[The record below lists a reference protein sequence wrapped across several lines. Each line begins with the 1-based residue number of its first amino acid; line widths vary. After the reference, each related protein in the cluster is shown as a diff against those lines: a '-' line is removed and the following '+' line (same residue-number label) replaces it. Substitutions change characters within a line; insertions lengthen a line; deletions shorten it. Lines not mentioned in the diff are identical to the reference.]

1 MARADK
7 STMDSDS
14 SPSIEVAVGNGAW
27 RTTVTDLETIVHDAA
42 IAALRTFPAPLDPS
56 LLDPPLLD
64 PPLLDSAVEV
74 GIRLTD
80 DAEQRVLNRDF
91 RGQDK
96 PTNVLSFPGDDP
108 AMPREPGQPLL
119 LGDIVVALE
128 TTVREADDFG
138 RTVEAHLAHLI
149 VHGVLHLLGHD
160 HVDDGEAATMEALE
174 TRVLAGLG
182 YADPYADSAVD
193 PDVDAGSPNRLAE
206 PAMAGASR

>member
-14 SPSIEVAVGNGAW
+14 SPSIEVAIGNGAW
-27 RTTVTDLETIVHDAA
+27 RTIVTDLEAIVHDAA
-42 IAALRTFPAPLDPS
+42 NAALGTSPVPLDS
-56 LLDPPLLD
+56 E
-64 PPLLDSAVEV
+64 VEV

-80 DAEQRVLNRDF
+80 DGEQRVLNRDF

-119 LGDIVVALE
+119 LGDIALALE
-128 TTVREADDFG
+128 TTVREADELG

-160 HVDDGEAATMEALE
+160 HLDDAEAAAMEALE

-182 YADPYADSAVD
+182 YADPYPPSETMAH
-193 PDVDAGSPNRLAE
+193 LAE
-206 PAMAGASR
+206 PALAGARQ

>member
-1 MARADK
+1 
-7 STMDSDS
+7 MDSDS

-42 IAALRTFPAPLDPS
+42 IAALGTSPAPLDN
-56 LLDPPLLD
+56 
-64 PPLLDSAVEV
+64 AVEV
-74 GIRLTD
+74 AIRLTD
-80 DAEQRVLNRDF
+80 DAEQRGLNRDY
-91 RGQDK
+91 RSQDK

-108 AMPREPGQPLL
+108 ELPREPGQPLL

-128 TTVREADDFG
+128 TTVREADDLG

-160 HVDDGEAATMEALE
+160 HLDDAEAAAMEALE

-182 YADPYADSAVD
+182 YADPYADIEAD
-193 PDVDAGSPNRLAE
+193 PGAGTGPAIHLAE
-206 PAMAGASR
+206 PAMAGALR

>member
-1 MARADK
+1 
-7 STMDSDS
+7 MDSDS

-42 IAALRTFPAPLDPS
+42 IAALRTSPAPLDP
-56 LLDPPLLD
+56 PPLD
-64 PPLLDSAVEV
+64 WAVEV

-80 DAEQRVLNRDF
+80 DAELRALNRDF

-108 AMPREPGQPLL
+108 AAPREPGQPLL
-119 LGDIVVALE
+119 LGDIALALE
-128 TTVREADDFG
+128 TTVREADELG

-160 HVDDGEAATMEALE
+160 HLDDAEAAAMEALE

-182 YADPYADSAVD
+182 HADPHVGHWAETE
-193 PDVDAGSPNRLAE
+193 PLSPLAE
-206 PAMAGASR
+206 PAMAGVLR